1 MKTTD
6 SQCSAPGAGRPAFA
20 VAGLLALAV
29 LTGCTSTTYT
39 DPTGATFK
47 RSSFL
52 NRQNIGKV
60 EMKAGDKSL
69 VIEGY
74 SNEQTE
80 IAAAVAGSVAKA
92 LAPTPSN

>member
-1 MKTTD
+1 MKTK
-6 SQCSAPGAGRPAFA
+6 ALL
-20 VAGLLALAV
+20 LLAVVLAAAS
-29 LTGCTSTTYT
+29 LTGCTSTVYT

-52 NRQNIGKV
+52 NKQNIGKV
-60 EMKAGDKSL
+60 EMKAGEKVL

-92 LAPTPSN
+92 LAPAQ

>member
-1 MKTTD
+1 MKTK
-6 SQCSAPGAGRPAFA
+6 ALMIIAAILAAAAFA
-20 VAGLLALAV
+20 
-29 LTGCTSTTYT
+29 GCTSTTYS
-39 DPTGATFK
+39 DPSGATFK

-60 EMKAGDKSL
+60 EMKAGDKVL

-92 LAPTPSN
+92 LVPATK